1 MTTMKPPC
9 GQPCNEC
16 PWRREARPG
25 WLGPHTA
32 EQWLTAIHSD
42 EPVAC
47 HLTIDEDDGDHA
59 EMTQCSGAAI
69 YRSNVAKSPRW
80 QTPADSLPA
89 DREAVFGFG
98 EFEEHHHL
106 TAHDRAVIA
115 DFEAKQALTKEFP
128 NLSGNDALILLNALT
143 DSVRHHTAE
152 EVRHHDFAQRISGQ
166 RNGEPERHSRHAAT
180 ERAKVETLD
189 SVLEVFRIERSLR
202 LMHESGVIGEILN
215 RRK

>member
-1 MTTMKPPC
+1 MSVTDRATVLGSVRLDIDP
-9 GQPCNEC
+9 
-16 PWRREARPG
+16 RP
-25 WLGPHTA
+25 LA
-32 EQWLTAIHSD
+32 ERW
-42 EPVAC
+42 
-47 HLTIDEDDGDHA
+47 DDLELATLEWVDWFNH
-59 EMTQCSGAAI
+59 
-69 YRSNVAKSPRW
+69 R
-80 QTPADSLPA
+80 PADSLPA

-166 RNGEPERHSRHAAT
+166 RNGEPERHSRNAAT

-215 RRK
+215 RGK